1 MGRRYS
7 LSGENM
13 SLGTGY
19 VMAALQPAA
28 AGAAGSWIEIER
40 VEVTQNATSTSAQAR
55 IALGSRTTATTL
67 TVTSATPAPLTFGAP
82 ASGIAGGTA
91 PTTAATCGVN
101 SSADSGGTYVNT
113 WPCNPNNQG
122 GFLWIPIP
130 EHKLIVPPGI
140 IFVVRHLAAP
150 GPRQAGRSWSSIT
163 RSSECGY
170 IGLDM
175 FRFTSSRCHSYRS
188 PAGRRPLRPVRAP

>member
-1 MGRRYS
+1 MGRRYA
-7 LSGENM
+7 LSGENL

-40 VEVTQNATSTSAQAR
+40 VEVTQNATATSAQAR
-55 IALGSRTTATTL
+55 ITLGFRTTATTL
-67 TVTSATPAPLTFGAP
+67 TVTSATPAPLIGGGP

-130 EHKLIVPPGI
+130 EHKLIVPPGV
-140 IFVVRHLAAP
+140 IFVVRHIAAP
-150 GPRQAGRSWSSIT
+150 GTTTGWTVVVIYH
-163 RSSECGY
+163 EVY
-170 IGLDM
+170 
-175 FRFTSSRCHSYRS
+175 
-188 PAGRRPLRPVRAP
+188 